1 MTDAPGSGTPPE
13 RFCTVG
19 HVRLCYQEFGD
30 ATHPC
35 VLLIMG
41 LGMQLIAW
49 DDDFCKALADRGF
62 RVVRFDNRDCG
73 RSTHLDHLGRPPLW
87 RLLTRRRSRRSYT
100 LADMAPDAVGLLD
113 HLRVEAAHVVGVS
126 LGAMIAQSMAVNSP
140 PRVLSLASIMGST
153 GALTDGQP
161 SLRLWPHLLRR
172 VPGSRTS
179 FVARLLSLLRRTG
192 SPHYPQDEAK
202 LSDLLGRT
210 FDRGANSDGVARQL
224 LAALSGP
231 SRRQELRRVT
241 APTVVIHGTADRLV
255 APSGGRATSEA
266 IPGSRLLL
274 IPGMGHDLPTPLWPR
289 LIDEITTNA
298 RRDAIPTRTQQGA

>member
-87 RLLTRRRSRRSYT
+87 RLLTRRRGRRSYT
-100 LADMAPDAVGLLD
+100 LGDMAADAVGLLD
-113 HLRVEAAHVVGVS
+113 HLRIEAAHVVGVS
-126 LGAMIAQSMAVNSP
+126 LGAMIAQTMAVNSP

-161 SLRLWPHLLRR
+161 SLRLWPQLLRR
-172 VPGSRTS
+172 VPGSRAS
-179 FVARLLSLLRRTG
+179 FVARLLSLFSLTG
-192 SPHYPQDEAK
+192 SPHYPPDEAK
-202 LSDLLGRT
+202 LSDLLART

-224 LAALSGP
+224 LAALCGP
-231 SRRQELRRVT
+231 SRRQELRRVA
-241 APTVVIHGTADRLV
+241 APTVVIHGIADRLV

-266 IPGSRLLL
+266 IPGSRLVL

-298 RRDAIPTRTQQGA
+298 RCEAIPTRTQQGA